1 MKIGIIGG
9 GNMGLALFQGMV
21 RSEEYSEK
29 DFIISAKREATR
41 LTIKAYC
48 DAEVTVDNVYLA
60 DNSEVIVLA
69 VKPNMIETVL
79 REIDAK
85 LSSGKIII
93 SFAVGLEIARLMS
106 YVTDKSLKI
115 VRTMPN
121 TPIAVGEGMT
131 SLAFNENFTE
141 EDKEKVFK
149 IFGSCGVVRELEEK
163 LFNTMSALTGSGPAL
178 MFMFMEALADG
189 AVRYGLSRDLAYLA
203 AAQVMKGS
211 AELYLE
217 SKTHP
222 GILKD
227 NVCSP
232 GGTTIEVV
240 TALEKNSFRYAAMEA
255 IEKCVEK
262 AGKM

>member
-9 GNMGLALFQGMV
+9 GNMGFSLFKGMV
-21 RSEEYSEK
+21 KSGEYAEG
-29 DFIISAKREATR
+29 DFIISDKSEKTLENIGANYNPE
-41 LTIKAYC
+41 LTN
-48 DAEVTVDNVYLA
+48 DNIYLVE
-60 DNSEVIVLA
+60 NSGIIVLA

-79 REIDAK
+79 REIDSK
-85 LSSGKIII
+85 LSSDKLII
-93 SFAVGLEIARLMS
+93 SFAVGLEIARLES
-106 YVTDKSLKI
+106 YITKKGIKI

-121 TPIAVGEGMT
+121 IPIAVGEGMT
-131 SLAFNENFTE
+131 SLAFNKNFTE

-149 IFGSCGVVRELEEK
+149 IFASCGVVRELEER

-189 AVRYGLSRDLAYLA
+189 AVRYGLGRDLAYLA

-222 GILKD
+222 GALKD

-232 GGTTIEVV
+232 GGTTIEAV
-240 TALEKNSFRYAAMEA
+240 TALEKNGFRYAAMEA